1 MVESSRIDHIPVLD
15 INLDGNILKTV
26 LKPGS
31 GPVTRRDDVTVNLLI
46 TQGTSEIFTDDAL
59 MLSLETSFVP
69 QGLIDLLCTMQIG
82 EEAQV
87 SVKSQYFKA
96 NFSEYV
102 PEILSDE
109 DLTVNLTV
117 KETRPVQDL
126 YGDGSFYMRFM
137 ERTTETDST
146 GCTRARIHYKLE
158 INGYYYLDNTQQI
171 PLQLHIE
178 DTRVPEV
185 WLFAIRKMKQGEN
198 VRIECDLNHEKSV
211 YLDNGTDSNYNIS
224 SHKPNGSTVAY
235 LYLKVHSFDTGLLTD
250 GVTPTE
256 RSELAMKLKDEGN
269 GFFKAG
275 DFPQAKNMYLSALAT
290 LEPVS
295 DDPTVLR
302 PNSSVLL
309 GNLSLVY
316 IKMEEWSTAE
326 KFSTMAID
334 INPRDVKALYRR
346 ALAKNANHMM
356 SSALDDLKIA
366 KEAAIEKQDNEM
378 VNLISKEI
386 AAINSEFKKISE
398 AEKARYKN
406 LFK

>member
-366 KEAAIEKQDNEM
+366 KEAANEKQDNEM